1 MACNRQLSHFLGE
14 ENRAIEETK
23 GIITQ
28 ETFNAQCFQVQWGI
42 VTNTSKYNL
51 AEAFVL
57 KIMSVVKI
65 SMKV

>member
-1 MACNRQLSHFLGE
+1 MACKRQLSYFLGE

-28 ETFNAQCFQVQWGI
+28 ETFNAQCFQVQWDI

-51 AEAFVL
+51 AEAFDL
-57 KIMSVVKI
+57 KKAI
-65 SMKV
+65 KVPLS